1 MNNTINEINKMEF
14 KVFVAQVFP
23 ELKQLKAQD
32 NKAGFNQLMK
42 KILPGVKQYM
52 SRELKCALE
61 NGSIPS
67 GKYNISDFID
77 ELYIKAYDHI
87 HEVKEDK
94 HLLSWLIKKADEL
107 LADTIIE
114 EDFDQT
120 FFENIDKIDKVEWD
134 EMEEKFSTDGD
145 GDLVMEEELD
155 DISYPKNDY
164 ILKNAFVEDIQEDL
178 IYKLDKELTDDEINE
193 HIEMVML
200 HFPSQVRTIFD
211 LAVNLQLKLEE
222 IAEIKH
228 IPVEEVNKYFNEAR
242 SYIRNSFES
251 RYLLNKI

>member
-1 MNNTINEINKMEF
+1 MNNTINEMNKIEF
-14 KVFVAQVFP
+14 QVFVTQVFP
-23 ELKQLKAQD
+23 ELKQLKAED

-42 KILPGVKQYM
+42 KILPGVKQYIN
-52 SRELKCALE
+52 SELKRALE
-61 NGSIPS
+61 NESIPS

-77 ELYIKAYDHI
+77 ELYIMAYDHI

-94 HLLSWLIKKADEL
+94 HLLSWLIKKADQL
-107 LADTIIE
+107 LADTITE

-120 FFENIDKIDKVEWD
+120 FYESIDNINQVEWD
-134 EMEEKFSTDGD
+134 EMEEKYSTDGD

-164 ILKNAFVEDIQEDL
+164 TLKKVFVEDMQDDL
-178 IYKLDKELTDDEINE
+178 IEKLDKELTGDEIND
-193 HIEMVML
+193 HISMVML
-200 HFPSQVRTIFD
+200 HLPSKLRTIFD

-242 SYIRNSFES
+242 SYIRNSFVS
-251 RYLLNKI
+251 RYLLDKI